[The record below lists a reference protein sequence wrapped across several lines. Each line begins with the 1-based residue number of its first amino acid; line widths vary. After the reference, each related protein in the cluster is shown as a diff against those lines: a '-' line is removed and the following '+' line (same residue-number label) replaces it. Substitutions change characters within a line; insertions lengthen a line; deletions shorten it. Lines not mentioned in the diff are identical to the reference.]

1 MEDQVK
7 AFFVLFYLAW
17 KPILLVARL
26 VGCLEQLTF
35 LWARKRKSCSQKE
48 ALLHKQIC
56 INITHSYT
64 HSYTNMSGLIT
75 CLPNSTCIHAYIHA
89 HTYTY
94 ICICL
99 FSGLRKCP
107 MSKLHRA
114 SASTEG
120 THAFCMKNKHSLSV
134 RTNLLLRENTCPLVG
149 RNLFYLCSL
158 SLLCF
163 SLLLFCFFSY
173 CYHCQFL

>member
-1 MEDQVK
+1 MFG
-7 AFFVLFYLAW
+7 AINFFVSQE
-17 KPILLVARL
+17 KKVM
-26 VGCLEQLTF
+26 LTERSTF
-35 LWARKRKSCSQKE
+35 TQANM
-48 ALLHKQIC
+48 HKH
-56 INITHSYT
+56 NTHSYT
-64 HSYTNMSGLIT
+64 HSYKNMSGLIT
-75 CLPNSTCIHAYIHA
+75 CLPNSTCIHAYLHA

-163 SLLLFCFFSY
+163 ALLLFCFFSY
-173 CYHCQFL
+173 CYHSQFL